1 MSQVIDMIGQNLYLR
16 LICSIENVNI
26 LLHKA
31 LQVSIFTLKEEAE
44 SLRNSI
50 TK

>member
-1 MSQVIDMIGQNLYLR
+1 MSHVTDMIGQNLYLR
-16 LICSIENVNI
+16 LICSIENANT

-31 LQVSIFTLKEEAE
+31 LQVSIFAIKEEVE